1 MRCLLRYFNFFQI
14 ACNQGPPK
22 KRYYRQ
28 RDAAERNL
36 SGRLSSQYTES
47 EQGGGDMK
55 RRILL
60 LAALLVL
67 SAFVLHIGAMRP
79 SREELDRAQ
88 ALELLLAQTETGL
101 PEPLL
106 PAPGEDARPIVFSP
120 SQEP

>member
-1 MRCLLRYFNFFQI
+1 
-14 ACNQGPPK
+14 
-22 KRYYRQ
+22 
-28 RDAAERNL
+28 
-36 SGRLSSQYTES
+36 
-47 EQGGGDMK
+47 MK

-67 SAFVLHIGAMRP
+67 GAFVLHIGAMRP

-88 ALELLLAQTETGL
+88 TLELLLAQTESGL

-106 PAPGEDARPIVFSP
+106 PEPGEGVQPIVFSP